1 MHNERAYKMVEERF
15 SAHVKV
21 FNHYD
26 VSDDDSDTHYWTAK
40 DRLELAQVALER
52 APEMKVTTLARSLG
66 GIYQAIRKNLTPDE
80 LARWNEADDVLENL
94 ANKYGM

>member
-1 MHNERAYKMVEERF
+1 MHNERAYRMVEERF
-15 SAHVKV
+15 SNHVKV

-26 VSDDDSDTHYWTAK
+26 VSGADSDTHYWTVK
-40 DRLELAQVALER
+40 ERLELAQVALER

-66 GIYQAIRKNLTPDE
+66 DVYLAIRKNLAPDE

-94 ANKYGM
+94 ANKYGI